1 MIGRLKRLFDNET
14 PAHAVKSLVTRGG
27 LGLLSSGNARVL
39 GWKHGHLPLG
49 SRIIGSRHIHVEPG
63 FEVASKVWFEAVT
76 SHAGIQFDPSIRIGR
91 NFHCSGQLHLSAIDR
106 LEIGDDCLFGTNVFV
121 ADHGHGSYRGAAGT
135 QSDPRTSPV
144 DRELSSHGAVKI
156 GNNCWIGDNVA
167 VLQGVEI
174 GAGSIIGAN
183 SVVTKNIPPNT
194 IAVGAPAVVIRVFSS
209 ETGTWVMPNF
219 GAVE

>member
-14 PAHAVKSLVTRGG
+14 AAHAVRSLVVRGG

-63 FEVASKVWFEAVT
+63 FEVAAKVWFEAVT
-76 SHAGIQFDPSIRIGR
+76 SHAGVAFEPSIWIGR
-91 NFHCSGQLHLSAIDR
+91 NFHASGQLHLSAIDR
-106 LEIGDDCLFGTNVFV
+106 VEIGNDCLFGTNVFV
-121 ADHGHGSYRGAAGT
+121 ADHGHGSYRGPAAS
-135 QSDPRTSPV
+135 QSNPSTSPV

-156 GNNCWIGDNVA
+156 GDNCWLGDNVA

-174 GAGSIIGAN
+174 GSGSVIGAN
-183 SVVTKNIPPNT
+183 SVVTKNIPANS

-209 ETGTWVMPNF
+209 ETGLWIAPEA
-219 GAVE
+219 GADA